1 MTRDQRDNVSTTEN
15 APQERSARWYQR
27 VLPVSGL
34 VLAVVALAAL
44 VVPGFRD
51 QIALSASHQTDPY
64 VELYFARTTAG
75 TQLVCT
81 TSGGKVDVRFAVT
94 SHLAHEQDI
103 AYDVSVGGEHN
114 TGTVTVNP
122 GETGEVAS
130 SLTRPSGGYDVRV
143 HLPDLDQQLQ
153 AHCPRRSS

>member
-1 MTRDQRDNVSTTEN
+1 VSTTEN
-15 APQERSARWYQR
+15 APQRSARWYQR

-51 QIALSASHQTDPY
+51 QIALSASHQSDPY
-64 VELYFARTTAG
+64 VELYFARSPAG

-94 SHLAHEQDI
+94 SHLAYEQDV
-103 AYDVSVGGEHN
+103 AYAVSVRGKHK
-114 TGTVTVNP
+114 TGTVTVKP
-122 GETGEVAS
+122 GDTGEVAA
-130 SLTRPSGGYDVRV
+130 SLPRPSGGYDVQV

-153 AHCPRRSS
+153 AHCPGTSR